1 MTSIPA
7 YLKQIPT
14 DARNFIPVSSLLYA
28 GGINALNTTTGVLT
42 TATWALN
49 PNIGSSGS
57 PGPASAGTKYASS
70 INGPGAGK
78 LRDMGKTYVSSGRA
92 FRKVQLIVPG
102 TVAGA
107 ATGAGVSTFGVA
119 GQSEAVAHTSD
130 YLTGYIELGWEG
142 QDTGA
147 PVARAP

>member
-1 MTSIPA
+1 MSSVPSFI
-7 YLKQIPT
+7 KQIPT
-14 DARNFIPVSSLLYA
+14 DARNFIPVSSLAYP
-28 GGINALNTTTGVLT
+28 GGINGLNEATGVLT
-42 TATWALN
+42 TATWSGTGVA
-49 PNIGSSGS
+49 GSGS
-57 PGPASAGTKYASS
+57 KYTSS

-102 TVAGA
+102 TINGG

-119 GQSEAVAHTSD
+119 GQDEASAPTSD

-142 QDTGA
+142 QNQGA
-147 PVARAP
+147 PVARTA